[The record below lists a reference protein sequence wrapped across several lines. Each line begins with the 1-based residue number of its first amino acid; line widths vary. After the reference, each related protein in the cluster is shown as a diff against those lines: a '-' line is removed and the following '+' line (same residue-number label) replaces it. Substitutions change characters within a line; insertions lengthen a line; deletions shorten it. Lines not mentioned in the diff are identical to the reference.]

1 MKRILLLLLLCC
13 ALGGVGQAKSRVQ
26 KNRYRV
32 TVEGVR
38 KDCPVVI
45 AGVPEWAAC
54 AVVKGPQGEVP
65 SQLDRALGELAFV
78 ADIDGR
84 ADFSVTWLAEP
95 ALRPYPARVH
105 AQMWFKNPDKTLR
118 AADTLA
124 SEKDNMYNQLH
135 HHGPAF
141 ESEYAAYRVY
151 FDKKQ
156 TIDTYGK
163 KLPRLELA
171 ETMWYPSDEQMAA
184 DYGYDNL
191 RVFGSV
197 GVGALK
203 GWDAEKG
210 VMTHIDNFKRRE
222 ARVLAKGP
230 VRAVVEMHVEGWN
243 YCGREIAM
251 TSRYILYAGHGDV
264 QVQNRLEGDVQD
276 LLFTTGVMKM
286 VEHRA
291 ERGENTAAI
300 FGRDFPENDTTKWV
314 RESVALAIAVPQEQ
328 IAGRR
333 DDKTSYLFQLRPDAQ
348 GRIDYVFE
356 MLWRRSKWLDGLSDE
371 QCMQLGLETVTRELQ
386 PVRVE
391 KLK

>member
-1 MKRILLLLLLCC
+1 MLLIACTLC
-13 ALGGVGQAKSRVQ
+13 GVSEARNRTQ

-32 TVEGVR
+32 TVEGER
-38 KDCPVVI
+38 KECPVVI
-45 AGVPEWAAC
+45 TGAPAWAVR
-54 AVVKGPQGEVP
+54 AVVKQGGREIP

-78 ADIDGR
+78 ADVKER
-84 ADFSVTWLAEP
+84 ADFSVEWTDEAATKGYVP
-95 ALRPYPARVH
+95 RVH

-124 SEKDNMYNQLH
+124 SDKDNMYNQLH

-163 KLPRLELA
+163 KKQRLELQ
-171 ETMWYPSDEQMAA
+171 ETMWYPTDEQMAA
-184 DYGYDNL
+184 GYGYDNL

-203 GWDAEKG
+203 GWDAAKG
-210 VMTHIDNFKRRE
+210 VMTHIDRFKRRE

-230 VRAVVEMHVEGWN
+230 VRTVVEMRVEGWN
-243 YCGREIAM
+243 YGGREIAM

-264 QVQNRLEGDVQD
+264 QVQNFIEGDNVQE
-276 LLFTTGVMKM
+276 LVFTTGVMKM

-291 ERGENTAAI
+291 TLNDHAAGI

-314 RESVALAIAVPQEQ
+314 RESVALAIDLPEEQ
-328 IAGRR
+328 IVGRQ
-333 DDKTSYLFQLRPDAQ
+333 DDKTSYLYQLRPDAR

-356 MLWRRSKWLDGLSDE
+356 MLWRRSEWLDGLSDDE
-371 QCMQLGLETVTRELQ
+371 CLALALETVARERK

-391 KLK
+391 QLK